1 VYVYKESCYIN
12 ASRSKRQQT
21 KIVFYLEN
29 RKEIIRKENMKIKAL
44 LLDFGGV
51 IAEEGFQQG
60 LYAIAEKFGLDK
72 KRFFQL
78 ANEAVYDSGYV
89 TGKGTEKDYWNEVR
103 QHSGITAPDEEL
115 RQEIL
120 SRFIPRDWM
129 LDTVRSLKQNGVTT
143 AILSDQSDWLDQ
155 LDSRYHFFQYF
166 DAVFNS
172 YHLGKTKRNAAIFV
186 EVLQALKTEAGETL
200 FVDDNIEHIDRA
212 VAAGLQT
219 HLYESREGFLKK
231 LGELG
236 LQ

>member
-1 VYVYKESCYIN
+1 
-12 ASRSKRQQT
+12 
-21 KIVFYLEN
+21 
-29 RKEIIRKENMKIKAL
+29 MKIKAV

-60 LYAIAEKFGLDK
+60 LYAIADKFGLDR

-89 TGKGTEKDYWNEVR
+89 TGKGSEKDYWNTVR
-103 QHSGITAPDEEL
+103 KHSGIIAPDEEL

-129 LDTVRSLKQNGVTT
+129 IEIVRSLQQQGLIT
-143 AILSDQSDWLDQ
+143 AILSDQSDWLDL

-166 DAVFNS
+166 NAVFNS
-172 YHLGKTKRNAAIFV
+172 YHLGKTKRDATVFA
-186 EVLQALKTEAGETL
+186 EVLQELKVEAGEAL
-200 FVDDNIEHIDRA
+200 FVDDNIDHIARA

-219 HLYESREGFLKK
+219 CLFEGRASFLEKFR
-231 LGELG
+231 ELG

>member
-1 VYVYKESCYIN
+1 VKKE
-12 ASRSKRQQT
+12 K
-21 KIVFYLEN
+21 
-29 RKEIIRKENMKIKAL
+29 MKIKAIL
-44 LLDFGGV
+44 FDFGGV

-78 ANEAVYDSGYV
+78 ANEAVYHSGYV
-89 TGKGTEKDYWNEVR
+89 TGKASEKDYWNEVR
-103 QHSGITAPDEEL
+103 EHSNIIAPDEEL

-129 LDTVRSLKQNGVTT
+129 LETVKALKLKDLKT
-143 AILSDQSDWLDQ
+143 AILSDQSDWLDE

-172 YHLGKTKRNAAIFV
+172 FHLGKTKRDPAIFI
-186 EVLQALKTEAGETL
+186 EVMETLKTKADETL

-219 HLYESREGFLKK
+219 HHFVDRISFMEK
-231 LGELG
+231 LRDLG
-236 LQ
+236 LK